1 MSLPLATGTV
11 FTHTP
16 KKAELFTGIVQGKG
30 EILFS
35 KQVSGGLKLRIQMNE
50 WSTCLELGASVAV
63 SGVCLTVVNFQEG
76 EWAEFDVIQE
86 TLDRSN
92 LGMLQVGSPTNI
104 ERSLKMGDELGGH
117 QVNGH
122 VDCKA
127 QILQIEQSPG
137 NHKIWIEIAPHW
149 NRYLVPKG
157 WIAVDGVSLTVVDVE
172 PDRFSVCLIPETLS
186 RTTLGNATQTTLLN
200 LEFDHQTKV
209 IVEAVERLMPKFL
222 EKVT

>member
-157 WIAVDGVSLTVVDVE
+157 WIAVDGISLTVVDVE

-186 RTTLGNATQTTLLN
+186 RTTLGNAAQTTLLN

-209 IVEAVERLMPKFL
+209 IVESVERLLPKFL

>member
-1 MSLPLATGTV
+1 M
-11 FTHTP
+11 
-16 KKAELFTGIVQGKG
+16 FTGIVQGKG

-157 WIAVDGVSLTVVDVE
+157 WIAVDGISLTVVDVE

-209 IVEAVERLMPKFL
+209 IVESVERLLPKFL

>member
-1 MSLPLATGTV
+1 VSLPLATGTV
-11 FTHTP
+11 FIHTP

-30 EILFS
+30 EVLFS
-35 KQVSGGLKLRIQMNE
+35 NQVSGGLKLRIQMNE
-50 WSTCLELGASVAV
+50 MGTGLELGASVAV

-92 LGMLQVGSPTNI
+92 LGMLQVGSHTNI

-127 QILQIEQSPG
+127 QILQIEQNPG
-137 NHKIWIEIAPHW
+137 NHKIWVELAPHW

-157 WIAVDGVSLTVVDVE
+157 WIAIDGVSLTVVDVE
-172 PDRFSVCLIPETLS
+172 PHRFSVCLIPETLS
-186 RTTLGNATQTTLLN
+186 RTTLGNATQTTQLN

-209 IVEAVERLMPKFL
+209 IVESIERLLPKFL
-222 EKVT
+222 EKIT

>member
-1 MSLPLATGTV
+1 MV
-11 FTHTP
+11 FIHIP

-50 WSTCLELGASVAV
+50 WGTCLELGASVAV

-92 LGMLQVGSPTNI
+92 LGMLQVGSHTNI

-209 IVEAVERLMPKFL
+209 IVESVERLLPKFL

>member
-1 MSLPLATGTV
+1 ME
-11 FTHTP
+11 FTPTP

-30 EILFS
+30 DVLLLQQFN
-35 KQVSGGLKLRIQMNE
+35 GGLKLRIQMNE
-50 WSTCLELGASVAV
+50 LSTGLELGASVAV
-63 SGVCLTVVNFQEG
+63 SGVCLTVVNFQEST
-76 EWAEFDVIQE
+76 WAEFDVIQE

-92 LGMLQVGSPTNI
+92 LGMLQVGSHTNI
-104 ERSLKMGDELGGH
+104 ERSLKVGDELGGH

-127 QILQIEQSPG
+127 RILQIEQSPG
-137 NHKIWIEIAPHW
+137 NHKIWIELEPHW

-186 RTTLGNATQTTLLN
+186 RTPLGNATLTTHFN

-209 IVEAVERLMPKFL
+209 IVESIERLLPKFL
-222 EKVT
+222 EKIT

>member
-35 KQVSGGLKLRIQMNE
+35 KQVSGGLKLRIQINE

-157 WIAVDGVSLTVVDVE
+157 WIAVDGISLTVVDVE

-209 IVEAVERLMPKFL
+209 IVESVERLLPKFL

>member
-1 MSLPLATGTV
+1 
-11 FTHTP
+11 
-16 KKAELFTGIVQGKG
+16 
-30 EILFS
+30 
-35 KQVSGGLKLRIQMNE
+35 MNE
-50 WSTCLELGASVAV
+50 LSTGLELGASVAL

-76 EWAEFDVIQE
+76 TWAEFDVIQE

-92 LGMLQVGSPTNI
+92 LGMLQIGSHTNI

-127 QILQIEQSPG
+127 RILQIEQSPG
-137 NHKIWIEIAPHW
+137 NHKIWIELGPHW

-186 RTTLGNATQTTLLN
+186 RTTLGNATPTTHLN

-209 IVEAVERLMPKFL
+209 IVESIERLLPKFL
-222 EKVT
+222 EKIT

>member
-86 TLDRSN
+86 TLDRSK

-157 WIAVDGVSLTVVDVE
+157 WIAVDGISLTVVDVE

-209 IVEAVERLMPKFL
+209 IVESVERLLPKFL

>member
-1 MSLPLATGTV
+1 M
-11 FTHTP
+11 
-16 KKAELFTGIVQGKG
+16 
-30 EILFS
+30 
-35 KQVSGGLKLRIQMNE
+35 LRIQMNE
-50 WSTCLELGASVAV
+50 LGTGLELGASVAV

-76 EWAEFDVIQE
+76 VWAEFDVIQE

-92 LGMLQVGSPTNI
+92 LGMLQVGSHTNI
-104 ERSLKMGDELGGH
+104 ERSLRMGDELGGH

-127 QILQIEQSPG
+127 KILQIEQSPG
-137 NHKIWIEIAPHW
+137 NHKIWIELASHW

-186 RTTLGNATQTTLLN
+186 RTTLGNSTQTTHLN

-209 IVEAVERLMPKFL
+209 IVESIERLLPKFL
-222 EKVT
+222 EKIT

>member
-50 WSTCLELGASVAV
+50 WGTCLELGASVAV

-157 WIAVDGVSLTVVDVE
+157 WIAVDGISLTVVDVE

-209 IVEAVERLMPKFL
+209 IVESVERLLPKFL

>member
-209 IVEAVERLMPKFL
+209 IVESVERLLPKFL

>member
-1 MSLPLATGTV
+1 MN
-11 FTHTP
+11 
-16 KKAELFTGIVQGKG
+16 ELST
-30 EILFS
+30 
-35 KQVSGGLKLRIQMNE
+35 GLK
-50 WSTCLELGASVAV
+50 LGASVAV

-76 EWAEFDVIQE
+76 KWAEFDVIQE

-92 LGMLQVGSPTNI
+92 LGMLQVGSHTNI

-127 QILQIEQSPG
+127 RILQIEQSPG
-137 NHKIWIEIAPHW
+137 NHKIWIELGPHW

-186 RTTLGNATQTTLLN
+186 RTTLSNATQTTHLN

-209 IVEAVERLMPKFL
+209 IVESIERLLPKYL
-222 EKVT
+222 EQIT

>member
-1 MSLPLATGTV
+1 M

-157 WIAVDGVSLTVVDVE
+157 WIAVDGISLTVVDVE

-209 IVEAVERLMPKFL
+209 IVESVERLLPKFL

>member
-1 MSLPLATGTV
+1 V
-11 FTHTP
+11 FIHTP

-30 EILFS
+30 EVLFS
-35 KQVSGGLKLRIQMNE
+35 NQVSGGLKLRIQMNE
-50 WSTCLELGASVAV
+50 MGTGLELGASVAV

-92 LGMLQVGSPTNI
+92 LGMLQNGSHANI

-122 VDCKA
+122 VDSKA

-137 NHKIWIEIAPHW
+137 NHKIWVELAPHW

-157 WIAVDGVSLTVVDVE
+157 WIAIDGVSLTVVDAE

-186 RTTLGNATQTTLLN
+186 RTTLGNATQTTQLN
-200 LEFDHQTKV
+200 LEFDNQTKV
-209 IVEAVERLMPKFL
+209 IVESIERLLPKFL

>member
-11 FTHTP
+11 FIHTP

-30 EILFS
+30 EVLFS
-35 KQVSGGLKLRIQMNE
+35 NQVSSGLKLRIQMNE
-50 WSTCLELGASVAV
+50 MGTGLELGASVAV

-92 LGMLQVGSPTNI
+92 LGMLQVGSHANI

-157 WIAVDGVSLTVVDVE
+157 WIAVDGVSLTVVDEE

-186 RTTLGNATQTTLLN
+186 RTTLGNATQTTKIN

-209 IVEAVERLMPKFL
+209 IVESIERLLPKFL

>member
-1 MSLPLATGTV
+1 VSLPLATGTV

-50 WSTCLELGASVAV
+50 WGTCLELGASVAV

-157 WIAVDGVSLTVVDVE
+157 WIAVDGISLTVVDVE

-209 IVEAVERLMPKFL
+209 IVESVERLLPKFL

>member
-92 LGMLQVGSPTNI
+92 LGMLQIGSHTNI

-157 WIAVDGVSLTVVDVE
+157 WIAVDGISLTVVDVE

-209 IVEAVERLMPKFL
+209 IVESVERLLPKFL

>member
-1 MSLPLATGTV
+1 V

-157 WIAVDGVSLTVVDVE
+157 WIAVDGISLTVVDVE

-209 IVEAVERLMPKFL
+209 IVESVERLLPKFL

>member
-1 MSLPLATGTV
+1 MNLLPAIGTV
-11 FTHTP
+11 FIHIP

-35 KQVSGGLKLRIQMNE
+35 KQLSGGLKLRIQMNE
-50 WSTCLELGASVAV
+50 WGTCLELGASVAV

-92 LGMLQVGSPTNI
+92 LGMLQVGSHTNI

-157 WIAVDGVSLTVVDVE
+157 WIAVDGISLTVVDVE

-209 IVEAVERLMPKFL
+209 IVESVERLLPKFL

>member
-1 MSLPLATGTV
+1 VSLPLATGTV

-157 WIAVDGVSLTVVDVE
+157 WIAVDGISLTVVDVE

-209 IVEAVERLMPKFL
+209 IVESVERLLPKFL

>member
-157 WIAVDGVSLTVVDVE
+157 WIAVDGISLTVVDVE
-172 PDRFSVCLIPETLS
+172 PDQFSVCLIPETLS

-209 IVEAVERLMPKFL
+209 IVESVERLLPKFL

>member
-92 LGMLQVGSPTNI
+92 LGMLQVGSHTNI

-157 WIAVDGVSLTVVDVE
+157 WIAVDGISLTVVDVE

-209 IVEAVERLMPKFL
+209 IVESVERLLPKFL

>member
-1 MSLPLATGTV
+1 MV
-11 FTHTP
+11 FTHIP
-16 KKAELFTGIVQGKG
+16 KKAELFTGIIQGKG

-35 KQVSGGLKLRIQMNE
+35 KQFSDGLKLRVLMNE
-50 WSTCLELGASVAV
+50 LGTGLELGASVAV
-63 SGVCLTVVNFQEG
+63 SGVCLTVVNFQG
-76 EWAEFDVIQE
+76 AWAEFDVIQE

-92 LGMLQVGSPTNI
+92 LEMLQVGSHTNI

-122 VDCKA
+122 VDCRA
-127 QILQIEQSPG
+127 QILQIESPR
-137 NHKIWIEIAPHW
+137 NRKIWIELAPHW

-172 PDRFSVCLIPETLS
+172 SDRFSVCLIPETLS
-186 RTTLGNATQTTLLN
+186 RTTLGNATQTTHLN

-209 IVEAVERLMPKFL
+209 IVESIERILPKFL

>member
-157 WIAVDGVSLTVVDVE
+157 WIAVDGISLTVVDVE

-209 IVEAVERLMPKFL
+209 IVESVGRLLPKFL

>member
-122 VDCKA
+122 VDCKT

-157 WIAVDGVSLTVVDVE
+157 WIAVDGISLTVVDVE

-209 IVEAVERLMPKFL
+209 IVESVERLLPKFL

>member
-1 MSLPLATGTV
+1 MNLLPAIGTV
-11 FTHTP
+11 FIHIP

-50 WSTCLELGASVAV
+50 WGTCLELGASVAV

-122 VDCKA
+122 VDCKT

-209 IVEAVERLMPKFL
+209 IVESVERLLPKFL

>member
-50 WSTCLELGASVAV
+50 WGTCLELGASVAV

-209 IVEAVERLMPKFL
+209 IVESVERLLPKFL

>member
-50 WSTCLELGASVAV
+50 WGTCLELGASVAV

-122 VDCKA
+122 VDCKT

-157 WIAVDGVSLTVVDVE
+157 WIAVDGISLTVVDVE

-209 IVEAVERLMPKFL
+209 IVESVERLLPKFL

>member
-1 MSLPLATGTV
+1 VIGMV
-11 FTHTP
+11 FTHIP
-16 KKAELFTGIVQGKG
+16 KKAELFTGIIQGKG

-35 KQVSGGLKLRIQMNE
+35 KQFSGGLKLRVLMNE
-50 WSTCLELGASVAV
+50 LGTGLELGASVAV
-63 SGVCLTVVNFQEG
+63 SGVCLTVVNFQG
-76 EWAEFDVIQE
+76 AWAEFDVIQE

-92 LGMLQVGSPTNI
+92 LEILQVGSHTNI

-122 VDCKA
+122 VDCRG

-137 NHKIWIEIAPHW
+137 NRKIWIELAPHW

-172 PDRFSVCLIPETLS
+172 SDRFSVCLIPETLS
-186 RTTLGNATQTTLLN
+186 RTTLGNTTQTTHLN

-209 IVEAVERLMPKFL
+209 IVESIERILPKFL

>member
-1 MSLPLATGTV
+1 MV
-11 FTHTP
+11 FIHIP

-50 WSTCLELGASVAV
+50 WGTCLELGASVAV

-209 IVEAVERLMPKFL
+209 IVESVERLLPKFL

>member
-1 MSLPLATGTV
+1 MSLRQAIGTV
-11 FTHTP
+11 FIHIP

-30 EILFS
+30 EIVLS
-35 KQVSGGLKLRIQMNE
+35 QHESSGLKLRIQLNE
-50 WSTCLELGASVAV
+50 LGTGIELGASVAV

-76 EWAEFDVIQE
+76 TWAEFDVIQE

-92 LGMLQVGSPTNI
+92 LGMLQVGSHTNI

-137 NHKIWIEIAPHW
+137 NRKIWIELAPHW

-172 PDRFSVCLIPETLS
+172 QDRFSVCLIPETLS
-186 RTTLGNATQTTLLN
+186 RTTLGNSTQTTHLN

-209 IVEAVERLMPKFL
+209 IVESIERLLPKFL
-222 EKVT
+222 AKIT

>member
-1 MSLPLATGTV
+1 MV
-11 FTHTP
+11 FTHIP
-16 KKAELFTGIVQGKG
+16 KKAELFTGIIQGKG
-30 EILFS
+30 EILVS
-35 KQVSGGLKLRIQMNE
+35 KQFSDGLKLRVLMNE
-50 WSTCLELGASVAV
+50 LGTGLELGASVAV
-63 SGVCLTVVNFQEG
+63 SGVCLTVVNFQG
-76 EWAEFDVIQE
+76 AWAEFDVIQE

-92 LGMLQVGSPTNI
+92 LEILQVGSHTNI

-122 VDCKA
+122 VDCRA
-127 QILQIEQSPG
+127 QILQIEQSPR
-137 NHKIWIEIAPHW
+137 NRKIWIELAPHW

-172 PDRFSVCLIPETLS
+172 SDRFSVCLIPETLS
-186 RTTLGNATQTTLLN
+186 RTTLGNATQTTHLN

-209 IVEAVERLMPKFL
+209 IVESIERILPKFL